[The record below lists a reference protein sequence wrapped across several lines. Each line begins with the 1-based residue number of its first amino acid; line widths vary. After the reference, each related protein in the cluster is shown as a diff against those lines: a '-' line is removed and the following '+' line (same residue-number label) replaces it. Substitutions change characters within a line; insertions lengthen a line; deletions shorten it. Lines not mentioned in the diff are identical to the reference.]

1 MAMTNVHANYLLDL
15 GRELRESAEEAKKS
29 AGVAEED
36 DRLFAQGRAMAYYE
50 VISLMHQQAT
60 SFGLPL
66 TELGLQGVDPERDL
80 L

>member
-1 MAMTNVHANYLLDL
+1 MTNVHANYLLDV
-15 GRELRESAEEAKKS
+15 GRELRESAEEAKR
-29 AGVAEED
+29 AAERANGD

-60 SFGLPL
+60 SFGLP
-66 TELGLQGVDPERDL
+66 TAEVGLQGIDPERDL